1 MNYINRKWVIITL
14 SDHDSSALETFIE
27 NSIQQSI
34 EFARKSLDGTKALL
48 KWEGDTPSCF
58 DGMTVYNHAE
68 ILAILATSEWSDPND
83 V

>member
-1 MNYINRKWVIITL
+1 MIFQNRKWVIITL
-14 SDHDSSALETFIE
+14 ADHDSSALETFIE

-34 EFARKSLDGTKALL
+34 ESARKSLDGAKALL
-48 KWEGDTPSCF
+48 KWEGDTPLCF

-68 ILAILATSEWSDPND
+68 ILAILATSEWSDPNE

>member
-1 MNYINRKWVIITL
+1 MDYSNRKWIIITIAN
-14 SDHDSSALETFIE
+14 HDSTALETFIE

-34 EFARKSLDGTKALL
+34 ESARKSLDGTKALL

>member
-1 MNYINRKWVIITL
+1 MIFQDRKWVIITL
-14 SDHDSSALETFIE
+14 ADYDSTETFIE
-27 NSIQQSI
+27 NSIQHSI
-34 EFARKSLDGTKALL
+34 GTVRKSLDGTKALF